1 MVNIFGKPLHPT
13 EIKLLENKAI
23 YNLVL
28 NHMVVFTIIERGD
41 LRKKNIRTS
50 IQSWRVHGGTSA
62 RGLTRERKGRGL
74 PGGEQPEQKH
84 QASLNLTHQ
93 MTPKRRLDLAGRE
106 KERGD

>member
-1 MVNIFGKPLHPT
+1 MVNILGKPLHPT
-13 EIKLLENKAI
+13 EIKLLENKTI

-28 NHMVVFTIIERGD
+28 NHVVVFTIIARDD
-41 LRKKNIRTS
+41 LTKKRSEPAFIV
-50 IQSWRVHGGTSA
+50 WKFHGGTSA

-93 MTPKRRLDLAGRE
+93 MTPRRRLDLAGRE
-106 KERGD
+106 KMRGD